1 MKLKE
6 QTKRGLDELAPKA
19 LAQVYDLITELRR
32 TGGRLGTRKAAG
44 NDYLK
49 VREALK
55 PCEGSLSED
64 ILRERGDR
72 I

>member
-6 QTKRGLDELAPKA
+6 QTKRSLDGLEPKA
-19 LAQVYDLITELRR
+19 LAEVYDLIMELRR
-32 TGGRLGTRKAAG
+32 AAG
-44 NDYLK
+44 PKQRKTAGDDYLK

-55 PCEGSLSED
+55 PCKGSLTDD
-64 ILRERGDR
+64 ILMEREER

>member
-6 QTKRGLDELAPKA
+6 QTKRSLDELEPKD

-32 TGGRLGTRKAAG
+32 AAG
-44 NDYLK
+44 RKRSKTTGEDYLK
-49 VREALK
+49 VREALS
-55 PCEGSLSED
+55 PCKGSLADD
-64 ILRERGDR
+64 ILMEREDR